1 VLGSRSDSTP
11 IAFGTPERR
20 VSDRFPIAR
29 EVKYRITSGRGA
41 QESGVGHTVDVS
53 SSGVKFIAEGPLAPG
68 KRVEL
73 AISWPAQLDG
83 KCALKLVASGKI
95 VRCRGNQVAV
105 GIEKYEF
112 RTQGAGLRPRTSP

>member
-1 VLGSRSDSTP
+1 MLGSRPEISQFR
-11 IAFGTPERR
+11 FGAPERR
-20 VSDRFPIAR
+20 ASDRFPIAR
-29 EVKYRITSGRGA
+29 EVKYRIISGRGA
-41 QESGVGHTVDVS
+41 PECGVGHTVDVS
-53 SSGVKFIAEGPLAPG
+53 SSGVKFTAQGPLAPG

-95 VRCRGNQVAV
+95 VRCQGNQVAV

-112 RTQGAGLRPRTSP
+112 RTQGAGLRPRPAV